1 MICFL
6 YVDVDVNT
14 RFDIIRRILPLKKL
28 GFQPG
33 YLNLLTKKMGVVEM
47 STTKHKLPTNWIT
60 STFKCDMFTP
70 CRCGCHHSVSDGR
83 CQILRVP

>member
-1 MICFL
+1 MICFP

-28 GFQPG
+28 GFQAG

-47 STTKHKLPTNWIT
+47 STTTHKLPTNWIT
-60 STFKCDMFTP
+60 STF
-70 CRCGCHHSVSDGR
+70 
-83 CQILRVP
+83 